1 MPFSTATKRVK
12 YLGIILPEETKH
24 PYAENY
30 ETVMKE
36 IKTTHT
42 DGEIYHVLALEK
54 EMAIYSSVLA
64 WKIPGMGS
72 HRVRHDWSDLAV
84 AVHSPYQITNGTFHR
99 TITKNFS
106 LYGNTK
112 DPE

>member
-1 MPFSTATKRVK
+1 MLSNECSKVARYRIIAQKSLAFLYINNEKSDRKIKDTMSFSTATKRVK

-54 EMAIYSSVLA
+54 
-64 WKIPGMGS
+64 
-72 HRVRHDWSDLAV
+72 
-84 AVHSPYQITNGTFHR
+84 
-99 TITKNFS
+99 
-106 LYGNTK
+106 
-112 DPE
+112 

>member
-1 MPFSTATKRVK
+1 MILYIENLKDATRKLLVLSNERSKVARYRIIAQKSLALLYINNEKSDRKIKDTMPFSIATKRVK

-30 ETVMKE
+30 ETLMKE

-54 EMAIYSSVLA
+54 SIL
-64 WKIPGMGS
+64 
-72 HRVRHDWSDLAV
+72 
-84 AVHSPYQITNGTFHR
+84 
-99 TITKNFS
+99 
-106 LYGNTK
+106 
-112 DPE
+112 